1 MEGKPKQ
8 QRRPFLP
15 RGGHRVAFERELGAE
30 RHVEEG
36 LLHRMALE
44 QLRKGFFF
52 RTPLDGINFN
62 GGSEMGKFLQGF
74 TPYKRQDAEK
84 YNKFRWWAGVTFG
97 DVLDRA
103 ADIHPE
109 KEAFVDGKTR
119 LTYGDARER
128 TNKLAIG
135 LMDLGIQP
143 QDRVLVQLPN
153 WNEFVFAYFALQK
166 IGAITV
172 LLIDRYRQFE
182 INRLIGLTGATS
194 WIVASHYKNTDYL
207 PIIRDV
213 LKENRKV
220 KNVVTV
226 RGEGNQKAFRSL
238 ERLIEKAKLTEP
250 NLTRLSERRPDPM
263 QVAHMGPT
271 GGTTGAPKIVP
282 RTHNSLIN
290 GIEYCSKSWEQSI
303 EDINLLA
310 GPIGH
315 DLTFSKGFIGTVIT
329 MGKVIFLDSTDNK
342 DICETIERE
351 KVTSIIWVP
360 TLAQRL
366 LQYEDLH
373 KYDLS
378 SLRKMH
384 SAGGASHPD
393 LVEEVIER
401 LKMKFYNGY
410 GGTEGMTTITR
421 PRDDLAVICSTVGRP
436 TCPGDTYKV
445 IDKDGKELP
454 VGAEGEL
461 VLKGPGVFTGY
472 YNNPEENK
480 KVFTRDGFFRTGDL
494 ARINEKG
501 YITLTGRIKEMIN
514 RGGESIS
521 ATEIERLLTRHPRVA
536 AVAVIPMPDPL
547 MGERVCAYI
556 QPKAGAR
563 LTFEEIISFLKGQ
576 KASVLQLPERIEF
589 IDEMP
594 YTGVQK
600 TDKRFLQAD
609 ITKKLKAAGQVR

>member
-1 MEGKPKQ
+1 
-8 QRRPFLP
+8 
-15 RGGHRVAFERELGAE
+15 
-30 RHVEEG
+30 
-36 LLHRMALE
+36 
-44 QLRKGFFF
+44 
-52 RTPLDGINFN
+52 
-62 GGSEMGKFLQGF
+62 MGKFLEGF
-74 TPYKRQDAEK
+74 TPYKKSDAER
-84 YNKFRWWAGVTFG
+84 YNKFRWWAGLTFG
-97 DVLDRA
+97 DLLDRA

-119 LTYGDARER
+119 LTYGEARER
-128 TNKLAIG
+128 TNRLALG

-143 QDRVLVQLPN
+143 QERVLVQLPN

-182 INRLIGLTGATS
+182 IDRLIGLTGATS
-194 WIVASHYKNTDYL
+194 WIVASRYKNTDYL

-220 KNVVTV
+220 KNVITV
-226 RGEGNQKAFRSL
+226 RGEGIQKPFKSL
-238 ERLIEKAKLTEP
+238 ERMIEKARLTER
-250 NLTRLSERRPDPM
+250 NLTRLAERRPDPM

-315 DLTFSKGFIGTVIT
+315 DLTFSKGFMGTVIT
-329 MGKVIFLDSTDNK
+329 MGKVVFLDSTGNK
-342 DICETIERE
+342 EICETIERE
-351 KVTSIIWVP
+351 KITSIIWVP

-378 SLRKMH
+378 SLKKMH

-393 LVEEVIER
+393 LVKEVIDR

-445 IDKDGKELP
+445 MDKDGKELP
-454 VGAEGEL
+454 VGSEGEL

-480 KVFTRDGFFRTGDL
+480 KVFTKEGFFKTGDL

-501 YITLTGRIKEMIN
+501 YITITGRIKEMIN

-521 ATEIERLLTRHPRVA
+521 ATEIERLIARHPQVA

-563 LTFEEIISFLKGQ
+563 LTFEGVLSFLRGQ

-589 IDEMP
+589 IDAMP

-600 TDKRFLQAD
+600 TDKRALQEDLA
-609 ITKKLKAAGQVR
+609 KKLKASGQVC

>member
-1 MEGKPKQ
+1 M
-8 QRRPFLP
+8 
-15 RGGHRVAFERELGAE
+15 A
-30 RHVEEG
+30 
-36 LLHRMALE
+36 RML
-44 QLRKGFFF
+44 KGFV
-52 RTPLDGINFN
+52 
-62 GGSEMGKFLQGF
+62 
-74 TPYKRQDAEK
+74 PYREEDAET
-84 YNKFRWWAGVTFG
+84 YNKFRWWSGLTFG

-109 KEAFVDGKTR
+109 KEAFVDRNTR
-119 LTYGDARER
+119 LTYGEAREK

-143 QDRVLVQLPN
+143 LDRVLVQLPN

-182 INRLIGLTGATS
+182 INHLISITGATS
-194 WIVASHYKNTDYL
+194 WIVPSRYKKTDYV
-207 PIIRDV
+207 PIINDV
-213 LKENRKV
+213 LKEHPEL
-220 KNVVTV
+220 KNVITV
-226 RGEGNQKAFRSL
+226 RGNGDREPFLSL
-238 ERLIEKAKLTEP
+238 EKLIEETELTED
-250 NLTRLSERRPDPM
+250 NLARLADRRPDPM

-290 GIEYCSKSWEQSI
+290 GIEYCSKSWDQGN
-303 EDINLLA
+303 EDINLIA

-315 DLTFSKGFIGTVIT
+315 DLTFSKGFIGGIL
-329 MGKVIFLDSTDNK
+329 MLGKIIFLDSTD
-342 DICETIERE
+342 DQGLCETIERE
-351 KVTSIIWVP
+351 KITSIIWVP
-360 TLAQRL
+360 TLAQRM
-366 LQYEDLH
+366 LQYKDLDKH
-373 KYDLS
+373 DLS
-378 SLRKMH
+378 SLKKMH

-393 LVEEVIER
+393 LVRDVTER

-421 PRDDLAVICSTVGRP
+421 TTDDLNTICSTVGRP
-436 TCPGDTYKV
+436 TCPYDTYKV
-445 IDKDGKELP
+445 VDKDGNELP
-454 VGAEGEL
+454 TNMQGEL

-480 KVFTRDGFFRTGDL
+480 KVFTEDGFFRTGDV
-494 ARINEKG
+494 ATIDEKG

-521 ATEIERLLTRHPRVA
+521 ATEIEELISRHPDVA
-536 AVAVIPMPDPL
+536 AVAVVPMPDPL

-556 QPKAGAR
+556 QPIAEAQ
-563 LTFEEIISFLKGQ
+563 LTFDGIISFLKAQ

-589 IDEMP
+589 IDAMP
-594 YTGVQK
+594 YTGAQK
-600 TDKRFLQAD
+600 MDKKSLREDIEKKLQAA
-609 ITKKLKAAGQVR
+609 K